1 MVERAVARFMTRYA
15 KPPGHRLGFRDIHYT
30 IPPSPPPVVKRCPTF
45 SGLVGGTSQ
54 SRVTIRTVNL
64 RGQLTTATDAEGN
77 LSVFLRYPEND
88 PDGDG
93 QVLAPNLT
101 AKQYGLLKETHVDA
115 DPNMLMSLVGSDGDL
130 LDFVPGIITRI
141 NTPGVYQ
148 DLVTRNG
155 GGAHGCPVCSY
166 DPLGNVLSTTDA
178 RGFTTIFDRNEM
190 GEVYRTTSPAPYNY
204 RVEKYYDANR
214 NVVRMD
220 TEDQQV
226 AYESGDPTDAL

>member
-1 MVERAVARFMTRYA
+1 MSCAYQNVKVLFDTEVFAKVMERRSWRPVRRTHVAFGGRSSGA
-15 KPPGHRLGFRDIHYT
+15 KSGIGSGRLRAYGPPD
-30 IPPSPPPVVKRCPTF
+30 C
-45 SGLVGGTSQ
+45 
-54 SRVTIRTVNL
+54 
-64 RGQLTTATDAEGN
+64 A
-77 LSVFLRYPEND
+77 RYP
-88 PDGDG
+88 PCRS
-93 QVLAPNLT
+93 T
-101 AKQYGLLKETHVDA
+101 LKETHVDA
-115 DPNMLMSLVGSDGDL
+115 DPNMVMSLVGSDGDL
-130 LDFVPGIITRI
+130 LDFIPGIITRT

-155 GGAHGCPVCSY
+155 GGSHGCPVCSY

-178 RGFTTIFDRNEM
+178 RGFTTIFDRSEM